1 MLKLHPRPNDIV
13 WLRTVLTGHEDCKSV
28 STPVDPLANFQ
39 EYREIY
45 RGKNRIYG
53 WDLFENYN
61 QIMEAE
67 VIKIGR
73 DKSWNG
79 AKFELFDIYWMT
91 ALRRDGHPTPKD
103 CLHYVL
109 PGPTDWWSHLFYS
122 NLNGLAILY

>member
-1 MLKLHPRPNDIV
+1 MKIANPLN
-13 WLRTVLTGHEDCKSV
+13 
-28 STPVDPLANFQ
+28 PLANFQ

-45 RGKNRIYG
+45 RGKNRNYK

-122 NLNGLAILY
+122 NLNELANLH